1 MDIQVNGK
9 RVHAATGSRLIN
21 KEEPAVI
28 LLHGA
33 GMDRTIWQLQTR
45 NIAYMGRQA
54 YALDLPGHGRSE
66 GAPLITISEISEWV
80 SDFMDAAELAS
91 ASVIGH
97 SMGALVAIE
106 FAGNHPKKL
115 NKLCLMGVSEAM
127 PVHPDLL
134 DAAKRNEPLAPELIV
149 FWGVGGK
156 AQIGGHPHPGLW
168 VHGASQTLIKLSR
181 PGVLFNDLVACD
193 TYQGAL
199 TAAQKVQCDTRFI
212 LGKDDKMTP
221 AKNSKP
227 LVDAI
232 KKSDVKLIE
241 HCGHMIMT
249 ERPNLVYNAIS
260 GFI

>member
-115 NKLCLMGVSEAM
+115 NKLCLMGISEAM
-127 PVHPDLL
+127 
-134 DAAKRNEPLAPELIV
+134 PLAPELIV

-168 VHGASQTLIKLSR
+168 VHGASQTLIELSR

-221 AKNSKP
+221 AKKSKP

-232 KKSDVKLIE
+232 KKSDVKFIE
-241 HCGHMIMT
+241 HCGHMMMT
-249 ERPNLVYNAIS
+249 ERPNLVYKAIA

>member
-1 MDIQVNGK
+1 MDFIVNGK
-9 RVHAATGSRLIN
+9 RVHAATGSRVIN

-45 NIAYMGRQA
+45 NIAHMGRQA

-66 GAPLITISEISEWV
+66 GAPLVNISEISEWV
-80 SDFMDAAELAS
+80 FDFMYAAELAS
-91 ASVIGH
+91 ASFIGH

-106 FAGNHPKKL
+106 FASSHPEML
-115 NKLCLMGVSEAM
+115 DKLCLMGIAEAM

-134 DAAKRNEPLAPELIV
+134 DAAERNEPLAPALIV
-149 FWGVGGK
+149 FWGLGCK
-156 AQIGGHPHPGLW
+156 AQIGGHPYPGLW
-168 VHGASQTLIKLSR
+168 IHGASQTLLELSR
-181 PGVLFNDLVACD
+181 PGVLFNDLIACD

-199 TAAQKVQCDTRFI
+199 AAAQNVRCDTRFI
-212 LGKDDKMTP
+212 LGEDDKMTP
-221 AKNSKP
+221 VKKSKP

-232 KKSDVKLIE
+232 KKSEVKLIE
-241 HCGHMIMT
+241 YCGHMIMT
-249 ERPNLVYNAIS
+249 ERPNLVYNAIA